1 MMAKEDIQ
9 RTLKTHGKIMRADG
23 LDDAII
29 GVATRPNMEDV
40 LAYDVDKIIEILMKR
55 DGMSYEEA
63 YEFYGYNI
71 ASAWVGETTPVFI
84 DKNEYF
90 IQEIKDNA

>member
-9 RTLKTHGKIMRADG
+9 RTLKTHGNIMKADG

-40 LAYDVDKIIEILMKR
+40 LAYDVDKIIDILIER
-55 DGMSYEEA
+55 DGMTEEEA
-63 YEFYGYNI
+63 YDFYGYNI
-71 ASAWVGETTPVFI
+71 ASAWVGDTTPVYI

-90 IQEIKDNA
+90 KQEIKDNA

>member
-1 MMAKEDIQ
+1 
-9 RTLKTHGKIMRADG
+9 MRADG
-23 LDDAII
+23 LDEAII

-40 LAYDVDKIIEILMKR
+40 LAYDVDKIIKILMKR
-55 DGMSYEEA
+55 DGMSYEDA

-71 ASAWVGETTPVFI
+71 ANAWVGETTPVFI

>member
-1 MMAKEDIQ
+1 MTAQAKIK
-9 RTLKTHGKIMRADG
+9 RTLKTHGNIMKADG
-23 LDDAII
+23 LDAAII

-40 LAYDVDKIIEILMKR
+40 LAYDVDKIIDILMKK
-55 DGMSYEEA
+55 DGMTYEEA
-63 YEFYGYNI
+63 YDFYGYNI
-71 ASAWVGETTPVFI
+71 ASAWVGDTTPVFI

>member
-9 RTLKTHGKIMRADG
+9 RTLKTHGNIMRADG

>member
-9 RTLKTHGKIMRADG
+9 RTLKTHGNIMRADG

-63 YEFYGYNI
+63 FEFYGYNI